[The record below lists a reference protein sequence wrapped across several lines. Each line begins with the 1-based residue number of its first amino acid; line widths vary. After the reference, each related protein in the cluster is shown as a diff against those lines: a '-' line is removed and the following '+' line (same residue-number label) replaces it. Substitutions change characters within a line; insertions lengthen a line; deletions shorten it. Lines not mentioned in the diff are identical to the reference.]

1 MKRATLIV
9 CCCCCC
15 MFTSLTSSEA
25 AGEPTDEE
33 PLALHLGDAVTL
45 IPSGQYRPRFLF
57 HGGRDFKEGKTF
69 DAFSH
74 RTRLGVKVELLEWFG
89 AMIQLQDVRLWGE
102 ETNTL
107 GDFSADGLG
116 VHQAWVE
123 ASCPLGLT
131 LRIGRQEINLDN
143 QRLIGAVG
151 WADQGRPFDAVH
163 LNYKLSGTL
172 TLRAFYAK
180 VGDEDA
186 YVEGKDAKGNPKAL
200 KGTKEDIDLAALHMR
215 YTGFDLFRPS
225 VLAIYDWFGP
235 KNQNRATLGLYVDSA
250 PIAGFSY
257 TGEFYYQLG
266 RTGPDGQRKDIGAL
280 FGAVGLTYKAPLPGK
295 PSLSVWFEYVGG
307 DDDATDDELK
317 SFDTLYATN
326 HKFYG
331 FMDYFLAVPV
341 HAGGYGLIDIGG
353 RLKVAPFEGFF
364 AFLDFHH
371 FEYAAERGTSCL
383 AGGACYSKSTTL
395 GNEVDLL
402 VNYKINKYVSVQG
415 VLAAFFPKLGISLLR
430 GGGDETEMYGYL
442 QTNLQF

>member
-9 CCCCCC
+9 CCC
-15 MFTSLTSSEA
+15 MLTPLTGSDA
-25 AGEPTDEE
+25 AGEPTAEE
-33 PLALHLGDAVTL
+33 PLALHLGDAATL
-45 IPSGQYRPRFLF
+45 IPGGQYRPRFLF

-74 RTRLGVKVELLEWFG
+74 RARLGVKVKLLEWFG

-102 ETNTL
+102 ETDTL
-107 GDFSADGLG
+107 SDFSANGFG

-123 ASCPLGLT
+123 AGCPLGLT
-131 LRIGRQEINLDN
+131 LRIGRQEITLDN

-151 WADQGRPFDAVH
+151 WADQGRAFDAVH
-163 LNYKLSGTL
+163 LNYKLNDAL

-180 VGDEDA
+180 IGDEDA
-186 YVEGKDAKGNPKAL
+186 YVEGKDAKGEPTAL
-200 KGTKEDIDLAALHMR
+200 KGSKEDVDLAALHVR
-215 YTGFDLFRPS
+215 YTGFDFLRPS
-225 VLAIYDWFGP
+225 VVAIYDWVGA

-257 TGEFYYQLG
+257 TGELYYQLG
-266 RTGPDGQRKDIGAL
+266 RSGPDGQRKDIGAL

-364 AFLDFHH
+364 ALLDLHH

-383 AGGACYSKSTTL
+383 AGGACYSRSTTL

-402 VNYKINKYVSVQG
+402 VDYTINKYVSVQG